1 SAHEGM
7 QRIPHALRYS
17 RWLGT
22 YSVVQLIHSRHES
35 LPEVDCGKVRPEI
48 SAGPERAGGT
58 AGRGVGKVIVV
69 DHGAYEARW
78 FVREWVFLQKPKHI
92 RRSFK
97 EAHRQV

>member
-1 SAHEGM
+1 M
-7 QRIPHALRYS
+7 PRIPHALRYS

-58 AGRGVGKVIVV
+58 AGRGGGKVIVV
-69 DHGAYEARW
+69 DHGGDGAGW
-78 FVREWVFLQKPKHI
+78 VVRGWGFFEKPKHHPQTV
-92 RRSFK
+92 K
-97 EAHRQV
+97 GEDRQG